1 MKLFQKT
8 DILFSLCLTT
18 AVASRFRIHFDI
30 PFCVQVDV
38 PQTEDLTVE
47 SGNYVISGCGLH
59 TNSVAHLFQQLRGGI
74 QLALQNPATSIVYK
88 KFFAGVNPSL
98 VNGILTK
105 ISEGGDIVVGGRSLH
120 PTIVCANA
128 HMPGIAKHLQ
138 ACHNTLVQAT
148 ATLGYQYVILCP
160 WLFNLKV
167 IPEATDCVGA
177 LGHDFYSTG
186 QGLAR
191 NQMGIFLHE
200 LVDIYLAATPGFSPS
215 RLKVY
220 NLAAVLDLPS
230 THSVNNAANYV
241 FYVASMIP
249 LVISI
254 GCKTFKLRDV
264 DLMAKCKT
272 FDPPVHRR
280 PPERR
285 LLGNSTQSCYAECNA
300 QFELTP

>member
-1 MKLFQKT
+1 MKLFQRT
-8 DILFSLCLTT
+8 DILLSLCFAT
-18 AVASRFRIHFDI
+18 AGAGRFRIHFDI

-47 SGNYVISGCGLH
+47 SGNYLISGCGLH
-59 TNSVAHLFQQLRGGI
+59 TNTVANLLQQLRGGI
-74 QLALQNPATSIVYK
+74 QLALQNPATSTVYR
-88 KFFAGVNPSL
+88 KFFAGVDPSL

-105 ISEGGDIVVGGRSLH
+105 IAQGGDIVVNGRSLH

-128 HMPGIAKHLQ
+128 HLPGIAKQLQ

-160 WLFNLKV
+160 WLFNLKA
-167 IPEATDCVGA
+167 IPEATECVGA

-191 NQMGIFLHE
+191 NQMGIFLHA

-215 RLKVY
+215 RSKVY
-220 NLAAVLDLPS
+220 NLDAVLDLPS
-230 THSVNNAANYV
+230 TDSVNNAANYV
-241 FYVASMIP
+241 FYVASMISP
-249 LVISI
+249 SHLMVL
-254 GCKTFKLRDV
+254 KTSKLRDV

-272 FDPPVHRR
+272 FDPPGHRR
-280 PPERR
+280 SPGRR
-285 LLGNSTQSCYAECNA
+285 LLGNSTQS
-300 QFELTP
+300 